1 MEEFGTEPIVDLK
14 IINGISFPR
23 WLDKRKLIITGP
35 PGTGKT
41 TILNSIGGWPEEGYL
56 DISTRD
62 WWKSPALVH
71 RPREI
76 HFGLPFVGFEN
87 AVPVYD
93 TDSLDDSSFLELD
106 LFRIPLP
113 PLKTRPF
120 SADFRGKFVF
130 EFVLLPPEKTFELRK
145 IRARAGTHH
154 VDEKL
159 TLTKVREEA
168 TFYWEL
174 ALYFQHSGL
183 SVYIRDDLN
192 GNPKRIVNEIVSVS
206 DRKREGGE
214 ELFHHFDQIKL
225 RQRLLNRSWSIRGNK
240 ELLDLFVEMV
250 PKVLNAERCSIFI
263 NDPVRD
269 RVWLQCGTGVG
280 EKEIEMNKND
290 SVVGQVI
297 STGEYVVKE
306 NMDRLDG
313 PHKQVD
319 AKTGFVTRN
328 QLCVPIMSLS
338 SRKPAGAILLLNKK
352 GKGYFEEQDR
362 AFLEKVASHLEAA
375 IESIF
380 LRQEMMDFSELLTHR
395 ARYSEWTKYLLWTL
409 FLVIWVQAVI
419 IVYFWSAGGP

>member
-1 MEEFGTEPIVDLK
+1 MEEFGTEPIKDLK
-14 IINGISFPR
+14 IINGISFPKR
-23 WLDKRKLIITGP
+23 LDKRKLIITGP

-41 TILNSIGGWPEEGYL
+41 TIVNSIGGWPEEGYL
-56 DISTRD
+56 DISTPD
-62 WWKSPALVH
+62 WWKSPVLFH

-93 TDSLDDSSFLELD
+93 TDSLDESMFLELD
-106 LFRIPLP
+106 LLRIPLP
-113 PLKTRPF
+113 PPKTSLF

-145 IRARAGTHH
+145 LRARAGTHH
-154 VDEKL
+154 VDERL

-168 TFYWEL
+168 AFYWEL
-174 ALYFQHSGL
+174 ALYFQYSGL
-183 SVYIRDDLN
+183 SVYIRDDLH
-192 GNPKRIVNEIVSVS
+192 GNPKRIVGEVVAVP

-214 ELFHHFDQIKL
+214 ELSHHFDQIKL

-263 NDPVRD
+263 NDPAGD
-269 RVWLQCGTGVG
+269 RVWLQSGTGVG

-306 NMDRLDG
+306 NMDQLDG
-313 PHKQVD
+313 PHKKVD

-380 LRQEMMDFSELLTHR
+380 LRQEMMDFSELLTHK
-395 ARYSEWTKYLLWTL
+395 ALYSEWTKYLLWTL
-409 FLVIWVQAVI
+409 LLLIWLQAVI
-419 IVYFWSAGGP
+419 IVYLWS